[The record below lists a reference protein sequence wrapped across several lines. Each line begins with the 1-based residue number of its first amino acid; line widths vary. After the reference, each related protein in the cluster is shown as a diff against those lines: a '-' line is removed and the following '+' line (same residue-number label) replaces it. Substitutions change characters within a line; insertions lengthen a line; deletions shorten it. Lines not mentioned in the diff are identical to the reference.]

1 MKACEAEPL
10 DMGSQAEPGNQ
21 LNREKTTMKEQIV
34 QDKNGKRKKHFLFL
48 LPLFFCVLNLV
59 TGCVQ
64 YDVGVNFDSQTRGE
78 IVQHIKLG
86 EKLTSFSSETVGD
99 WLKSVERRVRLLDG
113 KTKRLSDREVL
124 VSIPFN
130 NGAELEDKFNQF
142 YNPIAQTAKSRV
154 ASPLETD
161 LPKFESHLSVKQN
174 NLLLVLRN
182 RLSLELDLRSLSLLS
197 SNGSLLLSPG
207 GLLELDF
214 SLNTPWGAESIETVV
229 GALVPASYE
238 QGKQLVWKLKPGEV
252 NYLEATFW
260 IPSPVGIGALIIALF
275 VAVGIALKY
284 QILPAM
290 GIGKK
295 PQNIGQT

>member
-1 MKACEAEPL
+1 
-10 DMGSQAEPGNQ
+10 
-21 LNREKTTMKEQIV
+21 MKEQNF
-34 QDKNGKRKKHFLFL
+34 KERTGKKKKHFFL
-48 LPLFFCVLNLV
+48 LLPFVFCLLTLV

-64 YDVGVNFDSQTRGE
+64 YDVGVNFESQTRGE

-86 EKLTSFSSETVGD
+86 ERLTSFSSDTVAD
-99 WLKSVERRVRLLDG
+99 WLKSVEQRVRLLDG
-113 KTKRLSDREVL
+113 KTKRISDREVL
-124 VSIPFN
+124 VRIPFN
-130 NGAELEDKFNQF
+130 NGAELENKFNQF

-161 LPKFESHLSVKQN
+161 LPKFESHLNVKQN

-197 SNGSLLLSPG
+197 SNGSPLLSPG

-214 SLNTPWGAESIETVV
+214 SLNTPWGAENIETTVA
-229 GALVPASYE
+229 GALVPQSYQ
-238 QGKQLVWKLKPGEV
+238 QGKQLVWKLKPGEL

-275 VAVGIALKY
+275 MAAGTAVKY
-284 QILPAM
+284 QLLPAL

>member
-1 MKACEAEPL
+1 MQIGK
-10 DMGSQAEPGNQ
+10 
-21 LNREKTTMKEQIV
+21 NREKGTMKEQNV
-34 QDKNGKRKKHFLFL
+34 KDGTGKKKKHFFFL
-48 LPLFFCVLNLV
+48 LPLVFCILNLV

-64 YDVGVNFDSQTRGE
+64 YDVGVNFDSQTHGAM
-78 IVQHIKLG
+78 VQHIKLG
-86 EKLTSFSSETVGD
+86 ERLTSFSSETVGD
-99 WLKSVERRVRLLDG
+99 WLKSVEKRARLLDG
-113 KTKRLSDREVL
+113 KTKRLSEREVI
-124 VSIPFN
+124 VTIPFN

-182 RLSLELDLRSLSLLS
+182 RLSLELDLRSLALVS
-197 SNGSLLLSPG
+197 SNGSPLLNPG

-214 SLNTPWGAESIETVV
+214 SLNTPWGAENISTTVA
-229 GALVPASYE
+229 GALVPQSYQ

-275 VAVGIALKY
+275 VAAGIAVKY
-284 QILPAM
+284 QILPALL
-290 GIGKK
+290 IGKK
-295 PQNIGQT
+295 QQNIGQA

>member
-1 MKACEAEPL
+1 
-10 DMGSQAEPGNQ
+10 
-21 LNREKTTMKEQIV
+21 MKEQNV
-34 QDKNGKRKKHFLFL
+34 KDGTGKKKKNFFFL
-48 LPLFFCVLNLV
+48 LPLVFCLLTLV

-64 YDVGVNFDSQTRGE
+64 YDVGVNFESQTRGE

-86 EKLTSFSSETVGD
+86 ERLTSFSSETVAE

-113 KTKRLSDREVL
+113 KTKRLSQTEVL
-124 VSIPFN
+124 VRIPFN
-130 NGAELEDKFNQF
+130 NGAELQDKFNQF

-154 ASPLETD
+154 TSPLETD
-161 LPKFESHLSVKQN
+161 LPKFESHLNVKQN

-182 RLSLELDLRSLSLLS
+182 RLTLELDLRSLSLLS

-214 SLNTPWGAESIETVV
+214 SLNTPWGAKSIETVA
-229 GALVPASYE
+229 GALVPESYQ
-238 QGKQLVWKLKPGEV
+238 QGKQLVWKLKPGEI
-252 NYLEATFW
+252 NYLEAIFW

-275 VAVGIALKY
+275 VAAGLALKY
-284 QILPAM
+284 QILPAL

>member
-1 MKACEAEPL
+1 
-10 DMGSQAEPGNQ
+10 
-21 LNREKTTMKEQIV
+21 MKEQNV
-34 QDKNGKRKKHFLFL
+34 KDGTGKNKKNFFFL
-48 LPLFFCVLNLV
+48 LPLVFCLLTLV

-64 YDVGVNFDSQTRGE
+64 YDVGVNFESQTRGE

-86 EKLTSFSSETVGD
+86 ERLTSFSSETVAE

-113 KTKRLSDREVL
+113 KTKRLSPTEVL
-124 VSIPFN
+124 VRIPFN

-142 YNPIAQTAKSRV
+142 YNPIAPTAKYRV

-207 GLLELDF
+207 GLLELEF
-214 SLNTPWGAESIETVV
+214 RLNTPWGAESIETVA
-229 GALVPASYE
+229 GALVPESYQ

-252 NYLEATFW
+252 NYLEAIFW

-275 VAVGIALKY
+275 VATGIALKY
-284 QILPAM
+284 QILPALS
-290 GIGKK
+290 IGKK

>member
-1 MKACEAEPL
+1 MQIGK
-10 DMGSQAEPGNQ
+10 
-21 LNREKTTMKEQIV
+21 NREKCIMKEQNV
-34 QDKNGKRKKHFLFL
+34 KDGTGKKKKNFFFL
-48 LPLFFCVLNLV
+48 LPLVFCLLTLV

-64 YDVGVNFDSQTRGE
+64 YDVGVNFESQTRGE

-86 EKLTSFSSETVGD
+86 ERLTSFSSETVAE

-113 KTKRLSDREVL
+113 KTKRLSQTEVL
-124 VSIPFN
+124 VRIPFN
-130 NGAELEDKFNQF
+130 NGAELQDKFNQF

-161 LPKFESHLSVKQN
+161 LPKFESHLNVKQN

-197 SNGSLLLSPG
+197 SNGSLMLSPG

-214 SLNTPWGAESIETVV
+214 SLNTPWGAKSIETVV
-229 GALVPASYE
+229 GALVPESYQ
-238 QGKQLVWKLKPGEV
+238 QGKQLVWKLKPGEI
-252 NYLEATFW
+252 NYLEAIFW

-275 VAVGIALKY
+275 VAAGIALKY
-284 QILPAM
+284 QILPAL
-290 GIGKK
+290 GLGKK
-295 PQNIGQT
+295 TQNIGQT

>member
-1 MKACEAEPL
+1 MQIGK
-10 DMGSQAEPGNQ
+10 
-21 LNREKTTMKEQIV
+21 NREKCIMKEQNV
-34 QDKNGKRKKHFLFL
+34 KDGTEKKKKNFFFL
-48 LPLFFCVLNLV
+48 LPLVFCLLTLV

-64 YDVGVNFDSQTRGE
+64 YDVGVNFESQTRGE

-86 EKLTSFSSETVGD
+86 ERLTSFSSETVAE

-113 KTKRLSDREVL
+113 KTKRLSQTEVL
-124 VSIPFN
+124 VRIPFN
-130 NGAELEDKFNQF
+130 NGAELQDKFNQF

-161 LPKFESHLSVKQN
+161 LPKFESHLNVKQN

-182 RLSLELDLRSLSLLS
+182 RLTLELDLRSLSLLF

-214 SLNTPWGAESIETVV
+214 SLNTPWGAKSIETVA
-229 GALVPASYE
+229 GALVPESYQ
-238 QGKQLVWKLKPGEV
+238 QGKQLVWKLKPGEI
-252 NYLEATFW
+252 NYLEAIFW

-275 VAVGIALKY
+275 VAAGIALKY
-284 QILPAM
+284 QILPAL

>member
-1 MKACEAEPL
+1 
-10 DMGSQAEPGNQ
+10 
-21 LNREKTTMKEQIV
+21 MKEQNV
-34 QDKNGKRKKHFLFL
+34 KDGTGKKKKHFFFL
-48 LPLFFCVLNLV
+48 LPFVFCLLTLV

-64 YDVGVNFDSQTRGE
+64 YDVGVNFQSQTRGE

-99 WLKSVERRVRLLDG
+99 WLNSVEQRVKLLNG
-113 KTKRLSDREVL
+113 KTKRLSETEVR
-124 VSIPFN
+124 VTIPFN
-130 NGAELEDKFNQF
+130 NGTELQNKFNKF
-142 YNPIAQTAKSRV
+142 YNPIAQTTKNHPV
-154 ASPLETD
+154 ASKLETD
-161 LPKFESHLSVKQN
+161 LPKFESHMDVKQN

-207 GLLELDF
+207 GLLELEF
-214 SLNTPWGAESIETVV
+214 SLNTPWGAESMETVA
-229 GALVPASYE
+229 GALVPEIYRE
-238 QGKQLVWKLKPGEV
+238 GKQLVWKLKPGEI

-275 VAVGIALKY
+275 VAAGVALKY
-284 QILPAM
+284 QILPGL

-295 PQNIGQT
+295 PQNLGQA

>member
-1 MKACEAEPL
+1 MQIGK
-10 DMGSQAEPGNQ
+10 
-21 LNREKTTMKEQIV
+21 NRGIKMKEQNV
-34 QDKNGKRKKHFLFL
+34 KDGTGKKKKHFFFL
-48 LPLFFCVLNLV
+48 LPLVFCILNLV

-64 YDVGVNFDSQTRGE
+64 YDVGVNFDSQTHGA

-86 EKLTSFSSETVGD
+86 ERLTSFSSETVAD
-99 WLKSVERRVRLLDG
+99 WLKSVEQRVRLLDG
-113 KTKRLSDREVL
+113 KTKRLSEREVI
-124 VSIPFN
+124 VTIPFN
-130 NGAELEDKFNQF
+130 NGADLENKFNQF

-161 LPKFESHLSVKQN
+161 LPKFESHLNVKQN

-182 RLSLELDLRSLSLLS
+182 RLSLELDLRSLALVS
-197 SNGSLLLSPG
+197 SNGSPLLSPG

-214 SLNTPWGAESIETVV
+214 SLNTPWGAENISTTVA
-229 GALVPASYE
+229 GALVPQSYQ

-260 IPSPVGIGALIIALF
+260 IPSPVGIGALIIAFF
-275 VAVGIALKY
+275 VAAGIAVKY

-295 PQNIGQT
+295 QQNISPT

>member
-1 MKACEAEPL
+1 MQIGK
-10 DMGSQAEPGNQ
+10 
-21 LNREKTTMKEQIV
+21 NREKCIMKEQNV
-34 QDKNGKRKKHFLFL
+34 KDGTEKKKKNFFFL
-48 LPLFFCVLNLV
+48 LPLVFCLLNLV

-64 YDVGVNFDSQTRGE
+64 YDVGVNFESQTRGE

-86 EKLTSFSSETVGD
+86 ERLTSFSSETVAE

-113 KTKRLSDREVL
+113 KTKRLSQTEVL
-124 VSIPFN
+124 VRIPFN
-130 NGAELEDKFNQF
+130 NGAELQDKFNQF

-161 LPKFESHLSVKQN
+161 LPKFESHLNVKQN

-214 SLNTPWGAESIETVV
+214 SLNTPWGAKSIETVA
-229 GALVPASYE
+229 GALVPESYQ
-238 QGKQLVWKLKPGEV
+238 QGKQLVWKLKPGEI
-252 NYLEATFW
+252 NYLEAIFW

-275 VAVGIALKY
+275 VAAGIALKY
-284 QILPAM
+284 QILPAL

>member
-1 MKACEAEPL
+1 
-10 DMGSQAEPGNQ
+10 
-21 LNREKTTMKEQIV
+21 MKEQNV
-34 QDKNGKRKKHFLFL
+34 KDGTGKKKKQFFFL
-48 LPLFFCVLNLV
+48 LPFVLCLLTLV

-64 YDVGVNFDSQTRGE
+64 YDVGVNFESQTRGE

-86 EKLTSFSSETVGD
+86 ERLTSFSSDTVAD
-99 WLKSVERRVRLLDG
+99 WLKSVEQRVRLLDG

-124 VSIPFN
+124 VRIPFN
-130 NGAELEDKFNQF
+130 NGAELENKFNQF
-142 YNPIAQTAKSRV
+142 YNPIAQTAKYRV

-214 SLNTPWGAESIETVV
+214 SLNTPWGAENIETTVA
-229 GALVPASYE
+229 GALVPQSYQ
-238 QGKQLVWKLKPGEV
+238 QGKQLVWRLKPGEV

-275 VAVGIALKY
+275 VAAGTAVKY
-284 QILPAM
+284 QILPAL

-295 PQNIGQT
+295 LPKIAQT

>member
-1 MKACEAEPL
+1 
-10 DMGSQAEPGNQ
+10 
-21 LNREKTTMKEQIV
+21 MKEQNV
-34 QDKNGKRKKHFLFL
+34 KDGTGKKKKNFFFL
-48 LPLFFCVLNLV
+48 LPLVFGLLTLV

-64 YDVGVNFDSQTRGE
+64 YDVGVNFESQTRGE

-86 EKLTSFSSETVGD
+86 ERLTSFSSETVAE
-99 WLKSVERRVRLLDG
+99 WLKSVERRVRSLDG
-113 KTKRLSDREVL
+113 KTKRLSQTEVL
-124 VSIPFN
+124 VRIPFN
-130 NGAELEDKFNQF
+130 NGAELQDKFNQF

-154 ASPLETD
+154 ASSLETD
-161 LPKFESHLSVKQN
+161 LPKFESHLNVKQN

-214 SLNTPWGAESIETVV
+214 SLNTPWGAKSIETVA
-229 GALVPASYE
+229 GALVPESYQ
-238 QGKQLVWKLKPGEV
+238 QGKQLVWKLKPGEI
-252 NYLEATFW
+252 NYLEAIFW

-275 VAVGIALKY
+275 VAAGIALKY
-284 QILPAM
+284 QILPAL

>member
-1 MKACEAEPL
+1 
-10 DMGSQAEPGNQ
+10 
-21 LNREKTTMKEQIV
+21 MKEQNV
-34 QDKNGKRKKHFLFL
+34 KDGTGKKKKNFFFL
-48 LPLFFCVLNLV
+48 LPLVFCLLTLV

-64 YDVGVNFDSQTRGE
+64 YDVGVNFESQTRGE

-86 EKLTSFSSETVGD
+86 ERLTSFSSETVAE

-113 KTKRLSDREVL
+113 KTKRLSQTEIL
-124 VSIPFN
+124 VRIPFN
-130 NGAELEDKFNQF
+130 NGAELQDKFNQF

-154 ASPLETD
+154 ASPLETN
-161 LPKFESHLSVKQN
+161 LPKFESHLNVKQN

-182 RLSLELDLRSLSLLS
+182 RLSWELDLRSLSLLS

-214 SLNTPWGAESIETVV
+214 SLNTPWGAKSIETVA
-229 GALVPASYE
+229 GALVPESYQ
-238 QGKQLVWKLKPGEV
+238 QGKQLVWKLKPGEI
-252 NYLEATFW
+252 NYLEAIFW

-275 VAVGIALKY
+275 VAAGIALKY
-284 QILPAM
+284 QILPAL

>member
-1 MKACEAEPL
+1 
-10 DMGSQAEPGNQ
+10 
-21 LNREKTTMKEQIV
+21 MKEQNV
-34 QDKNGKRKKHFLFL
+34 KDGTRKKKKHFFFL
-48 LPLFFCVLNLV
+48 LPLVFCLLTLV

-64 YDVGVNFDSQTRGE
+64 YDVGVNFESQTRGE

-86 EKLTSFSSETVGD
+86 ERLTSFSSETVAE
-99 WLKSVERRVRLLDG
+99 WLKSVESRVRLLDG
-113 KTKRLSDREVL
+113 KTKRLSPTEVL
-124 VSIPFN
+124 VRIPFN
-130 NGAELEDKFNQF
+130 NGAELQDKFNQF
-142 YNPIAQTAKSRV
+142 YNPIAPTTKYRT

-214 SLNTPWGAESIETVV
+214 SLNTPWGAKSIETVA
-229 GALVPASYE
+229 GALVPETYQ

-252 NYLEATFW
+252 NYLEAIFW

-275 VAVGIALKY
+275 VAAGIALKY
-284 QILPAM
+284 QILPALL
-290 GIGKK
+290 IGKK

>member
-1 MKACEAEPL
+1 
-10 DMGSQAEPGNQ
+10 
-21 LNREKTTMKEQIV
+21 MKEQNV
-34 QDKNGKRKKHFLFL
+34 KHGAGKKKKNFFFL
-48 LPLFFCVLNLV
+48 LPLVFCLLTLV

-64 YDVGVNFDSQTRGE
+64 YDVGVNFESQTRGE

-86 EKLTSFSSETVGD
+86 ERLTSFSSETVAE

-113 KTKRLSDREVL
+113 KTKRLSQTEVL
-124 VSIPFN
+124 VRIPFN
-130 NGAELEDKFNQF
+130 NGAQLQDKFNQF

-161 LPKFESHLSVKQN
+161 LPKFESHLNVKQN

-214 SLNTPWGAESIETVV
+214 SLNTPWGAKSIETVA
-229 GALVPASYE
+229 GALVPESYQ
-238 QGKQLVWKLKPGEV
+238 QGKQLVWKLKPGEI
-252 NYLEATFW
+252 NYLEALFW
-260 IPSPVGIGALIIALF
+260 IPSTVGIGALIIALF
-275 VAVGIALKY
+275 VGAGIALKY
-284 QILPAM
+284 QILPAL

>member
-1 MKACEAEPL
+1 
-10 DMGSQAEPGNQ
+10 
-21 LNREKTTMKEQIV
+21 MKEPNV
-34 QDKNGKRKKHFLFL
+34 KDGTGKKKKHFFFL
-48 LPLFFCVLNLV
+48 LPLVFCLLNLV

-64 YDVGVNFDSQTRGE
+64 YNVGVNFESQTRGE

-86 EKLTSFSSETVGD
+86 ERLTSFSGETVAE

-113 KTKRLSDREVL
+113 KTKLLSPTEVL
-124 VSIPFN
+124 VRIPFN
-130 NGAELEDKFNQF
+130 NGAELQDKFNQF

-161 LPKFESHLSVKQN
+161 LPKFESHLNVKQN

-214 SLNTPWGAESIETVV
+214 SLNTPWGAKSIETVA
-229 GALVPASYE
+229 GALVPESSQ

-252 NYLEATFW
+252 NYLEAIFW

-275 VAVGIALKY
+275 VAAGIALKY
-284 QILPAM
+284 QILPALL
-290 GIGKK
+290 IGKK

>member
-1 MKACEAEPL
+1 
-10 DMGSQAEPGNQ
+10 
-21 LNREKTTMKEQIV
+21 MKEQNV
-34 QDKNGKRKKHFLFL
+34 KDGTGKKKKHFFFL
-48 LPLFFCVLNLV
+48 LPFVFCLLTLV

-86 EKLTSFSSETVGD
+86 ERLTSFSSDTVAD

-124 VSIPFN
+124 VTIPFN

-161 LPKFESHLSVKQN
+161 LPKFESHLNVKQN

-214 SLNTPWGAESIETVV
+214 SLNTPWGAENIETTVA
-229 GALVPASYE
+229 GALVPESYQ

-275 VAVGIALKY
+275 VAAGITLKY
-284 QILPAM
+284 QILPALGM
-290 GIGKK
+290 GKK

>member
-1 MKACEAEPL
+1 
-10 DMGSQAEPGNQ
+10 
-21 LNREKTTMKEQIV
+21 MKEQNIK
-34 QDKNGKRKKHFLFL
+34 DGTGKRKKNFFFL
-48 LPLFFCVLNLV
+48 LPFVLCLLTLV

-64 YDVGVNFDSQTRGE
+64 YDVGVNFDSQTRGA

-86 EKLTSFSSETVGD
+86 ERLTSFSSDTVAD
-99 WLKSVERRVRLLDG
+99 WLKSVESRVRLLDG
-113 KTKRLSDREVL
+113 KTKRLSEREVI
-124 VSIPFN
+124 VTIPFN
-130 NGAELEDKFNQF
+130 NGADLEKKFNQF
-142 YNPIAQTAKSRV
+142 YNPIAPTAKSRV
-154 ASPLETD
+154 ASPLDTD

-197 SNGSLLLSPG
+197 SNGSPLLSPG

-214 SLNTPWGAESIETVV
+214 SLNTPWGAESIETNVA
-229 GALVPASYE
+229 GALVPESYQ

-275 VAVGIALKY
+275 VAAGIALKY
-284 QILPAM
+284 QILPGL

-295 PQNIGQT
+295 PQNLGQT

>member
-1 MKACEAEPL
+1 MQIGK
-10 DMGSQAEPGNQ
+10 
-21 LNREKTTMKEQIV
+21 NREKCIMKEQNV
-34 QDKNGKRKKHFLFL
+34 KDGTGKKKKNFFFL
-48 LPLFFCVLNLV
+48 LPLVFCLLTLV

-64 YDVGVNFDSQTRGE
+64 YDVGVNFESQTRGE

-86 EKLTSFSSETVGD
+86 ERLTSFSSETVAE

-113 KTKRLSDREVL
+113 KTKRLSQTEVL
-124 VSIPFN
+124 VRIPFN
-130 NGAELEDKFNQF
+130 NGAELQDKFNQF
-142 YNPIAQTAKSRV
+142 YNPSAQTAKSRV

-161 LPKFESHLSVKQN
+161 LPKFESHLNVKQN

-214 SLNTPWGAESIETVV
+214 SLNTPWGAKSIETVA
-229 GALVPASYE
+229 GALVPESYQ
-238 QGKQLVWKLKPGEV
+238 QGKQLVWKLKPGEI
-252 NYLEATFW
+252 NYLEARFW

-275 VAVGIALKY
+275 VAAGIALKY
-284 QILPAM
+284 QILPAL

>member
-1 MKACEAEPL
+1 MQIGK
-10 DMGSQAEPGNQ
+10 
-21 LNREKTTMKEQIV
+21 NREKCIMKEQNV
-34 QDKNGKRKKHFLFL
+34 KQGTGNKKKNFFFL
-48 LPLFFCVLNLV
+48 LPLVFCLLTLV

-64 YDVGVNFDSQTRGE
+64 YDVGVNFESQTRGE

-86 EKLTSFSSETVGD
+86 ERLTSFSSETVAE

-113 KTKRLSDREVL
+113 KTKRLSQTEVL
-124 VSIPFN
+124 VRIPFN
-130 NGAELEDKFNQF
+130 NGAELQDKFNQF

-161 LPKFESHLSVKQN
+161 LPKYESHLNVKQN

-214 SLNTPWGAESIETVV
+214 SLNTPWGAESIETVA
-229 GALVPASYE
+229 GALVPESYQ
-238 QGKQLVWKLKPGEV
+238 QGKQLVWKLKPGEI
-252 NYLEATFW
+252 NYLEAIFW

-275 VAVGIALKY
+275 VAAGIALKY
-284 QILPAM
+284 QILPAL

>member
-1 MKACEAEPL
+1 
-10 DMGSQAEPGNQ
+10 
-21 LNREKTTMKEQIV
+21 MKEPNV
-34 QDKNGKRKKHFLFL
+34 KDGTGKKKKHFFFL
-48 LPLFFCVLNLV
+48 LPLVFCLLTLV

-64 YDVGVNFDSQTRGE
+64 YDVGVNFESQTRGE

-86 EKLTSFSSETVGD
+86 ERLTSFSSETVAE
-99 WLKSVERRVRLLDG
+99 WLKSVESRVRLLDG
-113 KTKRLSDREVL
+113 KTKRVSPTEVL
-124 VSIPFN
+124 VRIPFN
-130 NGAELEDKFNQF
+130 NGAELQDKFNQF
-142 YNPIAQTAKSRV
+142 YNPIAPTTKYRA

-174 NLLLVLRN
+174 NLLLMLRN

-214 SLNTPWGAESIETVV
+214 SLNTPWGAESIETVA
-229 GALVPASYE
+229 GALVPESYQ

-252 NYLEATFW
+252 NYLEAIFW

-275 VAVGIALKY
+275 VAAGIALKY
-284 QILPAM
+284 QILPAL

>member
-1 MKACEAEPL
+1 
-10 DMGSQAEPGNQ
+10 
-21 LNREKTTMKEQIV
+21 MKEQNV
-34 QDKNGKRKKHFLFL
+34 KDGTGKKKKNFFFI
-48 LPLFFCVLNLV
+48 LPLVFCLLTLV

-64 YDVGVNFDSQTRGE
+64 YDVGVNFESQTRGE

-86 EKLTSFSSETVGD
+86 ERLTSFSSETVAE

-113 KTKRLSDREVL
+113 KTKRLSQTEVL
-124 VSIPFN
+124 VRIPFN
-130 NGAELEDKFNQF
+130 NGAELQDKFNQF

-161 LPKFESHLSVKQN
+161 LPKFESHLNVKQN

-214 SLNTPWGAESIETVV
+214 SLNTPWGAKSIETVA
-229 GALVPASYE
+229 GALVPESHQ
-238 QGKQLVWKLKPGEV
+238 QGKQLVWKLKPGEI
-252 NYLEATFW
+252 NYLEAIFW

-275 VAVGIALKY
+275 VAAGIALKY
-284 QILPAM
+284 QILPAV

>member
-1 MKACEAEPL
+1 
-10 DMGSQAEPGNQ
+10 
-21 LNREKTTMKEQIV
+21 MKEQNV
-34 QDKNGKRKKHFLFL
+34 KDGTGKKKKHFFFL
-48 LPLFFCVLNLV
+48 LPFVLCLLTLV

-64 YDVGVNFDSQTRGE
+64 YDVGVNFQSQTRGE

-86 EKLTSFSSETVGD
+86 EKLASFSSETVRD
-99 WLKSVERRVRLLDG
+99 WLNSVEQRVRLLNG
-113 KTKRLSDREVL
+113 KTKRLSETEVM
-124 VSIPFN
+124 VTIPFN

-142 YNPIAQTAKSRV
+142 YNPIAPTTKYRA

-214 SLNTPWGAESIETVV
+214 SLNTPWGAASIETVA
-229 GALVPASYE
+229 GALVPESYQ

-252 NYLEATFW
+252 NYLEAIFW

-275 VAVGIALKY
+275 VAAGIALKY
-284 QILPAM
+284 QILPAL

-295 PQNIGQT
+295 PQNIGQA

>member
-1 MKACEAEPL
+1 
-10 DMGSQAEPGNQ
+10 
-21 LNREKTTMKEQIV
+21 MKEQNV
-34 QDKNGKRKKHFLFL
+34 KDGTGKKKKNFFFL
-48 LPLFFCVLNLV
+48 LPLVFCLLTLV

-64 YDVGVNFDSQTRGE
+64 YDVGVNFESQTRGE

-86 EKLTSFSSETVGD
+86 ERLTSFSSETVAE

-113 KTKRLSDREVL
+113 KTKRLSQTEVL
-124 VSIPFN
+124 VRIPFN
-130 NGAELEDKFNQF
+130 NGAELQDKFNQF

-161 LPKFESHLSVKQN
+161 LPKFESHLNVKQN

-207 GLLELDF
+207 GLLEIDF
-214 SLNTPWGAESIETVV
+214 SLNTPWGAESIETVA
-229 GALVPASYE
+229 GALVPESYQ
-238 QGKQLVWKLKPGEV
+238 QGKQLVWKLKPGEI
-252 NYLEATFW
+252 NYLEARFW

-275 VAVGIALKY
+275 VAAGIALKY
-284 QILPAM
+284 QILPAL

>member
-1 MKACEAEPL
+1 MKQE
-10 DMGSQAEPGNQ
+10 
-21 LNREKTTMKEQIV
+21 IV

-130 NGAELEDKFNQF
+130 NGTELEDKFNQF

>member
-1 MKACEAEPL
+1 
-10 DMGSQAEPGNQ
+10 
-21 LNREKTTMKEQIV
+21 MKEQNV
-34 QDKNGKRKKHFLFL
+34 KDGTGKKKKNFFFL
-48 LPLFFCVLNLV
+48 LPLVFCLLTLV

-64 YDVGVNFDSQTRGE
+64 YDVGVNFESQTRGE

-86 EKLTSFSSETVGD
+86 ERLTSFSSETVAE

-113 KTKRLSDREVL
+113 KIKRLSQTEVL
-124 VSIPFN
+124 VRIPFN
-130 NGAELEDKFNQF
+130 NGAELQDKFNHF

-154 ASPLETD
+154 ASPLETN
-161 LPKFESHLSVKQN
+161 LPKFESHLNVKQN

-214 SLNTPWGAESIETVV
+214 SLNTPWGAKSIETVA
-229 GALVPASYE
+229 GALVPESYQ
-238 QGKQLVWKLKPGEV
+238 QGKQLVWKLKPGEI
-252 NYLEATFW
+252 NYLEAIFW

-275 VAVGIALKY
+275 VAAGIALKY
-284 QILPAM
+284 QILPALL
-290 GIGKK
+290 IGKK

>member
-1 MKACEAEPL
+1 
-10 DMGSQAEPGNQ
+10 
-21 LNREKTTMKEQIV
+21 MKEQNFK
-34 QDKNGKRKKHFLFL
+34 DGTRKKKKHFFFL
-48 LPLFFCVLNLV
+48 LPLVFCLLTLV
-59 TGCVQ
+59 SGCVQ
-64 YDVGVNFDSQTRGE
+64 YDVGVNFESQTRGE

-86 EKLTSFSSETVGD
+86 ERLTSFSTETVAE

-113 KTKRLSDREVL
+113 KTKRLSPTEVL
-124 VSIPFN
+124 VRIPFN
-130 NGAELEDKFNQF
+130 NGAELQDKFNQF
-142 YNPIAQTAKSRV
+142 YNPVAPTTKYRT

-161 LPKFESHLSVKQN
+161 LPKFESHLNVKQN

-214 SLNTPWGAESIETVV
+214 SLNTPWGAESIETVA
-229 GALVPASYE
+229 GALVPEIYQ

-252 NYLEATFW
+252 NYLEAIFW

-275 VAVGIALKY
+275 VAAGIALKY
-284 QILPAM
+284 QILPAL

-295 PQNIGQT
+295 SQNIGQT

>member
-1 MKACEAEPL
+1 
-10 DMGSQAEPGNQ
+10 
-21 LNREKTTMKEQIV
+21 MKEQNV
-34 QDKNGKRKKHFLFL
+34 KDGTEKKKKNFFFL
-48 LPLFFCVLNLV
+48 LPLVFCLLTLV

-64 YDVGVNFDSQTRGE
+64 YDVGVNFESQTRGE

-86 EKLTSFSSETVGD
+86 ERLTSFSSETVAE

-113 KTKRLSDREVL
+113 KTKRLSQTEVL
-124 VSIPFN
+124 VRIPFN
-130 NGAELEDKFNQF
+130 NGAELQDKFNQF

-161 LPKFESHLSVKQN
+161 LPKFESHLNVKQN

-214 SLNTPWGAESIETVV
+214 SLNTPWGAKSIETVA
-229 GALVPASYE
+229 GALVPESYQ
-238 QGKQLVWKLKPGEV
+238 QGKQLVWKLKPGEI
-252 NYLEATFW
+252 NYLEAIFW

-275 VAVGIALKY
+275 VAAGIALKY
-284 QILPAM
+284 QILPAL

>member
-1 MKACEAEPL
+1 
-10 DMGSQAEPGNQ
+10 
-21 LNREKTTMKEQIV
+21 MKEQNV
-34 QDKNGKRKKHFLFL
+34 KDGTRKKKKHFFFL
-48 LPLFFCVLNLV
+48 LPLVFCLLTLV

-64 YDVGVNFDSQTRGE
+64 YDVGVNFESQTRGE

-86 EKLTSFSSETVGD
+86 ERLTSFSSETVAE
-99 WLKSVERRVRLLDG
+99 WLKSVESRVRLLDG
-113 KTKRLSDREVL
+113 KTKRLSPTEVL
-124 VSIPFN
+124 VRIPFN
-130 NGAELEDKFNQF
+130 NGAELQDKFNQF
-142 YNPIAQTAKSRV
+142 YNPIAPTTKYRTG
-154 ASPLETD
+154 SPLETD

-214 SLNTPWGAESIETVV
+214 SLNTPWGAKSIETVA
-229 GALVPASYE
+229 GALVPETYQ

-252 NYLEATFW
+252 NYLEAIFW

-275 VAVGIALKY
+275 VAAGIALKY
-284 QILPAM
+284 QILPALL
-290 GIGKK
+290 IAKK

>member
-1 MKACEAEPL
+1 
-10 DMGSQAEPGNQ
+10 
-21 LNREKTTMKEQIV
+21 MKEQNV
-34 QDKNGKRKKHFLFL
+34 KDGTGKRKKQFFFL
-48 LPLFFCVLNLV
+48 LPFVFCLLTLV

-64 YDVGVNFDSQTRGE
+64 YDVGVNFESQTRGE

-86 EKLTSFSSETVGD
+86 ERLTSFSSETVAE

-113 KTKRLSDREVL
+113 KTKRLSPTEVL
-124 VSIPFN
+124 VRIPFN

-142 YNPIAQTAKSRV
+142 YNPIAPTAKSRV

-161 LPKFESHLSVKQN
+161 LPKFESHLNVKQN

-207 GLLELDF
+207 GLLELEF
-214 SLNTPWGAESIETVV
+214 RLNTPWGAESIETVA
-229 GALVPASYE
+229 GALVPESYQ

-252 NYLEATFW
+252 NYLEAIFW

-275 VAVGIALKY
+275 VAAGIALKY
-284 QILPAM
+284 QILPALL
-290 GIGKK
+290 IGKK

>member
-1 MKACEAEPL
+1 
-10 DMGSQAEPGNQ
+10 
-21 LNREKTTMKEQIV
+21 MKEQNV
-34 QDKNGKRKKHFLFL
+34 KDGTGKKKKNFFFL
-48 LPLFFCVLNLV
+48 LPLVFCLLTLV

-64 YDVGVNFDSQTRGE
+64 YDVGVNFESQTRGE

-86 EKLTSFSSETVGD
+86 ERLTSFSSETVAE

-113 KTKRLSDREVL
+113 KTKRLSQTEIL
-124 VSIPFN
+124 VRIPFN
-130 NGAELEDKFNQF
+130 NGAELQDKFNQF

-161 LPKFESHLSVKQN
+161 LPKFESHLNVKQN

-197 SNGSLLLSPG
+197 SNGSLMLSPG

-214 SLNTPWGAESIETVV
+214 SLNTPWGAKSIETVA
-229 GALVPASYE
+229 GALVPESYQ
-238 QGKQLVWKLKPGEV
+238 QGKQLVWKLKPGET
-252 NYLEATFW
+252 NYLEAIFW
-260 IPSPVGIGALIIALF
+260 IPSPVGIGALIIAFF
-275 VAVGIALKY
+275 VAAGIALKY
-284 QILPAM
+284 QILPAL

>member
-1 MKACEAEPL
+1 MKKQNVK
-10 DMGSQAEPGNQ
+10 DGTG
-21 LNREKTTMKEQIV
+21 KKK
-34 QDKNGKRKKHFLFL
+34 KNFFFI
-48 LPLFFCVLNLV
+48 LPLVFCLLTLV

-64 YDVGVNFDSQTRGE
+64 YDVGVNFESQTRGE

-86 EKLTSFSSETVGD
+86 ERLTSFSSETVAE

-113 KTKRLSDREVL
+113 KTKRLSQTEVL
-124 VSIPFN
+124 VRIPFN
-130 NGAELEDKFNQF
+130 NGAELQDKFNQF

-154 ASPLETD
+154 TSPLETD
-161 LPKFESHLSVKQN
+161 LPKFESHLNVKQN

-214 SLNTPWGAESIETVV
+214 SLNTPWGAKSIETVA
-229 GALVPASYE
+229 GALVPESYQ
-238 QGKQLVWKLKPGEV
+238 QGKQLVWKLKPGEI
-252 NYLEATFW
+252 NYLEAIFW

-275 VAVGIALKY
+275 VAAGIALKY
-284 QILPAM
+284 QILPAL

>member
-1 MKACEAEPL
+1 MK
-10 DMGSQAEPGNQ
+10 Q
-21 LNREKTTMKEQIV
+21 QIV
-34 QDKNGKRKKHFLFL
+34 KDETGKRKKHFLFL
-48 LPLFFCVLNLV
+48 LPFVLCVLNLV

-86 EKLTSFSSETVGD
+86 EKLTSFSSETVAD

-197 SNGSLLLSPG
+197 SNGSPLLSPG

-214 SLNTPWGAESIETVV
+214 SLNTPWGAESIETTVA
-229 GALVPASYE
+229 GALVPASYQ
-238 QGKQLVWKLKPGEV
+238 QGKQLVWKLKPGEI
-252 NYLEATFW
+252 NYLEAMFW

-275 VAVGIALKY
+275 VAAGISLKY
-284 QILPAM
+284 QILPAL

-295 PQNIGQT
+295 QQNISPT

>member
-1 MKACEAEPL
+1 
-10 DMGSQAEPGNQ
+10 
-21 LNREKTTMKEQIV
+21 MKEQNIK
-34 QDKNGKRKKHFLFL
+34 DGTGKKKKQFFFL
-48 LPLFFCVLNLV
+48 LPFVLCLLTL

-99 WLKSVERRVRLLDG
+99 WLKSVEQRVKLLDG

-142 YNPIAQTAKSRV
+142 YNPIAQTNKSRV
-154 ASPLETD
+154 ASRLETD

-174 NLLLVLRN
+174 NLLLLLRN

-197 SNGSLLLSPG
+197 SNGSPLLSPG

-214 SLNTPWGAESIETVV
+214 SLNTPWGAESIKTVA
-229 GALVPASYE
+229 GALVPASYAE
-238 QGKQLVWKLKPGEV
+238 GKQLVWKLKPGEI
-252 NYLEATFW
+252 NYLEAVFW

-275 VAVGIALKY
+275 VAAGSALKY
-284 QILPAM
+284 QLLPAM

-295 PQNIGQT
+295 TQKIPQT